1 VTVSNPLRISILDKQ
16 SNNTYENMY
25 EPQTSQKKNNEN
37 YNHKFNNVIIKDFKI
52 YGGPYQV
59 IINSINSSHSLHLPA
74 SSSYRNYIGISIPKG
89 FDMTIIL
96 FGGNASY
103 VEGELITIDDNK
115 KYKIKVSAN
124 TNGYDNIGNY
134 TTEIKF
140 FDVQT
145 DVKNIG
151 SISALMKSPDI
162 KITNKDNQAL
172 LEKQL
177 GQGSTAISFIRD
189 SSKNNPIEIHKVNG
203 NITSTIGYVDNYNEH
218 YLDTIR
224 IQFVT
229 YLDQNIQIIKE
240 DDTVTTPGDYNR
252 KKVQIQIPGDISE
265 YAKDHGI
272 EVTWQEAIG
281 STYSII
287 MVLSIGTV
295 TISLIVL
302 SWLKIDKL
310 NRKS

>member
-1 VTVSNPLRISILDKQ
+1 
-16 SNNTYENMY
+16 
-25 EPQTSQKKNNEN
+25 
-37 YNHKFNNVIIKDFKI
+37 
-52 YGGPYQV
+52 
-59 IINSINSSHSLHLPA
+59 
-74 SSSYRNYIGISIPKG
+74 
-89 FDMTIIL
+89 
-96 FGGNASY
+96 
-103 VEGELITIDDNK
+103 
-115 KYKIKVSAN
+115 
-124 TNGYDNIGNY
+124 
-134 TTEIKF
+134 
-140 FDVQT
+140 VQT

-162 KITNKDNQAL
+162 KITNKDNEAL

-287 MVLSIGTV
+287 MVLSIATV